1 MPFSS
6 VDTIIYFND
15 NKILLTKR
23 TIQPYSGY
31 WHLPGSIILKKEKMV
46 DVVKRSARE
55 ELGIQLSNI
64 EFLGNYEL
72 FTKVRHYITHA
83 YCAKYRMGTIKLDS
97 HSNKFVIADIYA
109 LPKPIIPIQ
118 KRIIK
123 DFTRKK
129 NLLGKRNIII

>member
-1 MPFSS
+1 
-6 VDTIIYFND
+6 
-15 NKILLTKR
+15 
-23 TIQPYSGY
+23 
-31 WHLPGSIILKKEKMV
+31 MV